1 MNSMTRIISRALV
14 ASLLVFI
21 AACSDSGD
29 GVLYSSDLPSAPEA
43 STPAPEPSPG
53 NIVEVATAAG
63 SFPTLLAAV
72 EAAGLADALSD
83 DSASLTVF
91 APTEAAFAA
100 LPEGTLDA
108 LLADPEALANILTYH
123 VLDSEV
129 GVGAALDLAPTTVAT
144 LQGGDIALTKRDD
157 DYLYVNLSQVVDYD
171 IEASNGVIHVI
182 DSVLLPPDLTPST
195 MTIAEIAQA
204 DGNFDTLVTAL
215 TAANL
220 VGTVNDPDASLTV
233 FAPTDAAFEE
243 LGEAAVNYLLN
254 NLEILES
261 TLLYHVVAGAE
272 LTSIDAIAATGTSLV
287 MANGDEATISLGES
301 GLMIEGANIVTT
313 DIVASNGIIHVIDV
327 VLEAPSAVAAPLA
340 VTLAADGSFST
351 LSGLIEEA
359 GLADEL
365 MDPNANMTIFA
376 PTDDAFA
383 QMKAAGM
390 FTKVLGK
397 ETGEHLADF
406 TTGSFGDAVVDPE
419 TETYTFPTGAQDWA
433 GFANNADI
441 YPLTFEEGGSITFT
455 ASAATP
461 TNVRFRFEFLPFP
474 DVDPSYDTEQV
485 LIDSTEP
492 MEYTIEIPS
501 QGENTFSSFLLYIVE
516 RDQPV
521 MVSNVVVSNDTTPPP
536 EPDAELVN
544 LLAYHVYGDT
554 VYSGDAIA
562 LDGNSIEM
570 LNGEMADISVQD
582 GNLFINDA
590 RVVTADIAAGNGV
603 IHAINKVLSLPGG
616 PTSVV
621 ADFTT
626 GAFGNAVVDAETET
640 YTFPS
645 GAEPWAGFAN
655 NADIFPISFPEGG
668 SITFTASAAV
678 PTNVRFRFEYLPFPD
693 VDPAYDTEQVL
704 IDSTEPMEYTI
715 EIPSQGENTFS
726 SFLLYL
732 VERDQAV
739 TVSNVVVTSGVEPEP
754 EPPANAVMADFTTG
768 AFGNAVVDAETET
781 YTFPSGAEG
790 WAGFANNA
798 DIYPLTFTDG
808 GTLTF
813 TAAADAPTQVYFRF
827 EYLPFPDVEPAY
839 NTASVTINSAEPTQY
854 SIDIPSQGENT
865 FSSFLLYIVERD
877 QPVMV
882 KDVMVASAEAMEA
895 PTNDAIADFTTGAFG
910 NAVVDAETETY
921 TFPSGAEG
929 WAGFANNADIYPL
942 SFPEGGYVTF
952 TASAAAATNM
962 RFRFEFMP
970 FPDVD
975 PAYDTASVLVDST
988 EAMEYTIEVPSQGEN
1003 TFSSFLLYLVE
1014 RDSPVTITNVV
1025 VSSYIPAE

>member
-182 DSVLLPPDLTPST
+182 ASVLLPPDLTPST

-243 LGEAAVNYLLN
+243 LGEAAINYLLN

-616 PTSVV
+616 PASVV

-813 TAAADAPTQVYFRF
+813 TAAADTPTQVYFRF

-952 TASAAAATNM
+952 TASAAAATNV

>member
-813 TAAADAPTQVYFRF
+813 TAAADTPTQVYFRF
-827 EYLPFPDVEPAY
+827 EYLPFPDVDPAY

-952 TASAAAATNM
+952 TASAAAATNV

-1014 RDSPVTITNVV
+1014 SDSPVTITNVV

>member
-616 PTSVV
+616 PASVV

-813 TAAADAPTQVYFRF
+813 TAAADTPTQVYFRF
-827 EYLPFPDVEPAY
+827 EYLPFPDVDPAY

-952 TASAAAATNM
+952 TASAAAATNV

>member
-272 LTSIDAIAATGTSLV
+272 LTSINAIAATGTSLV

-359 GLADEL
+359 GLTDEL

-616 PTSVV
+616 PASVV

-813 TAAADAPTQVYFRF
+813 TAAADTPTQVYFRF
-827 EYLPFPDVEPAY
+827 EYLPFPDVDPAY

-952 TASAAAATNM
+952 TASAAAATNV

>member
-590 RVVTADIAAGNGV
+590 RVVAADIAAGNGV

-616 PTSVV
+616 PASVV

-827 EYLPFPDVEPAY
+827 EYLPFPDVDPAY

-952 TASAAAATNM
+952 TASAAAATNV

>member
-243 LGEAAVNYLLN
+243 LGEAAINYLLN

-554 VYSGDAIA
+554 VYSGDAMA

-616 PTSVV
+616 PASVV

-813 TAAADAPTQVYFRF
+813 TAAADTPTQVYFRF
-827 EYLPFPDVEPAY
+827 EYLPFPDVDPAY

>member
-72 EAAGLADALSD
+72 EAARLADALSD

-813 TAAADAPTQVYFRF
+813 TAAADTPTQVYFRF
-827 EYLPFPDVEPAY
+827 EYLPFPDVDPAY

-854 SIDIPSQGENT
+854 SFDIPSQGENT

-952 TASAAAATNM
+952 TASAAAATNV

>member
-590 RVVTADIAAGNGV
+590 RVVAADIAAGNGV

-813 TAAADAPTQVYFRF
+813 TAAADTPTQVYFRF

-854 SIDIPSQGENT
+854 SFDIPSQGENT

>member
-29 GVLYSSDLPSAPEA
+29 GVLYSGDLPSAPEA
-43 STPAPEPSPG
+43 SPPAPEPSPG

-72 EAAGLADALSD
+72 EAAGLVDALSD
-83 DSASLTVF
+83 DGASLTVF
-91 APTEAAFAA
+91 APTEEAFAA
-100 LPEGTLDA
+100 LPAGTLDA
-108 LLADPEALANILTYH
+108 LLADPEALANVLTYH

-144 LQGGDIALTKRDD
+144 LQGGDVALTKRDD

-204 DGNFDTLVTAL
+204 DGNFDTLVAAL

-254 NLEILES
+254 NLDILES

-272 LTSIDAIAATGTSLV
+272 LTSIDAIAATGTSLE
-287 MANGDEATISLGES
+287 MANGDEAMISLGES

-327 VLEAPSAVAAPLA
+327 VLEAPSATGAPLA

-359 GLADEL
+359 GLTDEL
-365 MDPNANMTIFA
+365 MDPNANVTIFA

-419 TETYTFPTGAQDWA
+419 TETYTFPAGAQPWA

-441 YPLTFEEGGSITFT
+441 YPL
-455 ASAATP
+455 
-461 TNVRFRFEFLPFP
+461 
-474 DVDPSYDTEQV
+474 D
-485 LIDSTEP
+485 
-492 MEYTIEIPS
+492 
-501 QGENTFSSFLLYIVE
+501 
-516 RDQPV
+516 
-521 MVSNVVVSNDTTPPP
+521 
-536 EPDAELVN
+536 
-544 LLAYHVYGDT
+544 
-554 VYSGDAIA
+554 
-562 LDGNSIEM
+562 
-570 LNGEMADISVQD
+570 
-582 GNLFINDA
+582 
-590 RVVTADIAAGNGV
+590 
-603 IHAINKVLSLPGG
+603 
-616 PTSVV
+616 
-621 ADFTT
+621 
-626 GAFGNAVVDAETET
+626 
-640 YTFPS
+640 
-645 GAEPWAGFAN
+645 
-655 NADIFPISFPEGG
+655 FPEGG

-678 PTNVRFRFEYLPFPD
+678 ATNVRFRFEYQPYPN

-726 SFLLYL
+726 SFSISIEL
-732 VERDQAV
+732 
-739 TVSNVVVTSGVEPEP
+739 
-754 EPPANAVMADFTTG
+754 
-768 AFGNAVVDAETET
+768 
-781 YTFPSGAEG
+781 PS
-790 WAGFANNA
+790 
-798 DIYPLTFTDG
+798 
-808 GTLTF
+808 
-813 TAAADAPTQVYFRF
+813 R
-827 EYLPFPDVEPAY
+827 
-839 NTASVTINSAEPTQY
+839 
-854 SIDIPSQGENT
+854 
-865 FSSFLLYIVERD
+865 
-877 QPVMV
+877 
-882 KDVMVASAEAMEA
+882 
-895 PTNDAIADFTTGAFG
+895 AIA
-910 NAVVDAETETY
+910 
-921 TFPSGAEG
+921 S
-929 WAGFANNADIYPL
+929 
-942 SFPEGGYVTF
+942 PE
-952 TASAAAATNM
+952 
-962 RFRFEFMP
+962 
-970 FPDVD
+970 
-975 PAYDTASVLVDST
+975 
-988 EAMEYTIEVPSQGEN
+988 
-1003 TFSSFLLYLVE
+1003 
-1014 RDSPVTITNVV
+1014 
-1025 VSSYIPAE
+1025 

>member
-616 PTSVV
+616 PASVV

-813 TAAADAPTQVYFRF
+813 TAAADTPTQVYFRF
-827 EYLPFPDVEPAY
+827 EYLPFPDVDPAY